1 MQADVEQRLVEFI
14 RDKFLAGDPEGELGA
29 DTPLL
34 QWGILDSLK
43 VAILLTFI
51 REQLG
56 VIVPFQHLSA
66 KNFGTVGGIA
76 KLVREL
82 GEPAPDYADSVHSLP
97 PA

>member
-1 MQADVEQRLVEFI
+1 MNSVTEDRLIDFI
-14 RDKFLAGDPEGELGA
+14 REKFLAGDPDGELTA
-29 DTPLL
+29 ESPLL

-66 KNFGTVGGIA
+66 KNFGTVRSMA
-76 KLVREL
+76 VLVTEL
-82 GEPAPDYADSVHSLP
+82 GEPAPDHADSVHSIP
-97 PA
+97 PS